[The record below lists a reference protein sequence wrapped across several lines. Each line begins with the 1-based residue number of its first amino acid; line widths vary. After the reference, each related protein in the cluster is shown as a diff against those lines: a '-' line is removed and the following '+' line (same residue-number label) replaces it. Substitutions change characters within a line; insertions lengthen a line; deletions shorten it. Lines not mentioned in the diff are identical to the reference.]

1 MTFQVEQTSD
11 VVRTASVHILQDTYE
26 AGVNKALRKL
36 SGRVKVPGFRKGKIP
51 MSVMKQRYGQ
61 SVQTEVLDDLL
72 NKSITEIVDELKT
85 VLYVSQPKIE
95 SFPLGGGQDFKFS
108 VEIEVRPPIDP
119 VGYKGVKVDR
129 PAITVDEKDIDV
141 ELEGIRRGYAKNS
154 VIEGRKKVKKG
165 DLVTFSFQAAG
176 DDPDLA
182 DFAGDNAQVRVGDGQ
197 AMKGIEEALE
207 GAKFDSEV
215 VASVLADEKFA
226 IEELRGKN
234 FDVKLKIEK
243 VEEQVMPE
251 LDDQFAK
258 DTGRAETIDA
268 LREVIRGSLAHR
280 QEHDARHFAE
290 DGLVEHLLGKHKF
303 DLPPRY
309 VDQELEA
316 AVRQQLQQMGQKLD
330 DEQTQMMVQMMKE
343 TVRVER
349 EKQIRTEFLLLA
361 IADKETINVDNDDLK
376 KTIEHQ
382 AAHMNVE
389 AVRLMRFL
397 NENKNGLYQMMT
409 TARLEKTLG
418 WLIAES
424 TINNISWEE
433 ARARTEKA
441 EASAKAEMEAQAPK
455 APKAVKAEKAEKA
468 EKPKKAAK
476 AAKAEPAEAAPA
488 EAAPAKAKK
497 AAKKSFDADAA
508 REALSA
514 MSAADLKELCKAN
527 DLKVSGKKEELVE
540 RLVEGEI
547 TA

>member
-11 VVRTASVHILQDTYE
+11 VTRTASVHILQDTYE

-36 SGRVKVPGFRKGKIP
+36 SGRVKVRGFRKGKIP

-154 VIEGRKKVKKG
+154 PIEGRKKVKKG
-165 DLVTFSFQAAG
+165 DLVTFSFQAEG

-258 DTGRAETIDA
+258 DTGRAETIEA
-268 LREVIRGSLAHR
+268 LREVIRESLAHR

-290 DGLVEHLLGKHKF
+290 DGLVDHLLGKHEF
-303 DLPPRY
+303 DLPPNY

-316 AVRQQLQQMGQKLD
+316 AVRQQLQQMGQQLD

-418 WLIAES
+418 WLIAEA
-424 TINNISWEE
+424 TINDISWEE

-441 EASAKAEMEAQAPK
+441 EAEAKAEMEAQAPK
-455 APKAVKAEKAEKA
+455 AIKAEKAEKA
-468 EKPKKAAK
+468 EKPKKSAK
-476 AAKAEPAEAAPA
+476 AEKAEPAEAAPA
-488 EAAPAKAKK
+488 KTKK
-497 AAKKSFDADAA
+497 AKKSFDAEAA

-514 MSAADLKELCKAN
+514 MTAADLKELCKAN
-527 DLKVSGKKEELVE
+527 DLKVSGKKEDLVE